1 MTRVLTR
8 LELPVM
14 PMKVCTQGLCGGRFG
29 CRLAHRLPRQVAGE
43 RACSS
48 RSSNCSAGCS
58 LCNRTPHAPSRVYA
72 GLDLSTMSHSPGRG
86 YDYGEVDLCTER
98 APIMDTQGEWTSN
111 ARRLW
116 LWLVA
121 ILVGFP
127 IGGLVADLVDG
138 VDSVGAALA
147 GGLIAGAIIEAA
159 QWSALRQWVSWLWIP
174 ATSVGMALGLAAGA
188 ALVDYGIDR

>member
-1 MTRVLTR
+1 
-8 LELPVM
+8 
-14 PMKVCTQGLCGGRFG
+14 
-29 CRLAHRLPRQVAGE
+29 
-43 RACSS
+43 
-48 RSSNCSAGCS
+48 
-58 LCNRTPHAPSRVYA
+58 
-72 GLDLSTMSHSPGRG
+72 MSHSPGRG

-188 ALVDYGIDR
+188 ALVDYGIDRGDVVLLGAVTGVGVGVAQALVLARRRVPGAFWWAIANPPAWALGWLMTSYVSRQTSMSNSRTSARAERSYTDC